1 MILFILVMENT
12 GKGSVKCTIPP
23 LFQSY
28 FDIPNPARGEIVLKK
43 VLDYETIQVLNVEVA
58 AVVSLCDLVS
68 RVYEIKPQEKN
79 VAKNCYE
86 IKCF

>member
-1 MILFILVMENT
+1 MQLNT
-12 GKGSVKCTIPP
+12 QYYVSTQSPSPP
-23 LFQSY
+23 VFQSY

-68 RVYEIKPQEKN
+68 RVYEIKPQK
-79 VAKNCYE
+79 
-86 IKCF
+86 